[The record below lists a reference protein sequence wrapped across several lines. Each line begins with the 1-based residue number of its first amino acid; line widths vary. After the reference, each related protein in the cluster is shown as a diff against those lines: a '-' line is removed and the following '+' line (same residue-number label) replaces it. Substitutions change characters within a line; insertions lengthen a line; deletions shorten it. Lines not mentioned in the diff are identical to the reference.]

1 MRLAAIR
8 TALVAL
14 ALASTSA
21 SALETYTVVGDA
33 IPAPLGGKVGD
44 IERGRALVL
53 DRSQGNCLICHHVP
67 EPNEPFQGTIGPDLA
82 GVATRLDAGQLRLR
96 LIDASLLNPQTVMP
110 PYFRTDGLRD
120 VAPAFRDRPALTAQE
135 IEDVVTYLASLRTP

>member
-8 TALVAL
+8 TAPVVL
-14 ALASTSA
+14 ALASAPAT
-21 SALETYTVVGDA
+21 ALEAYTVVGDA

-44 IERGRALVL
+44 IERGRALVF
-53 DRSQGNCLICHHVP
+53 DRTQGNCLICHQVP
-67 EPNEPFQGTIGPDLA
+67 EPNEPFQGTIGPDLG
-82 GVATRLDAGQLRLR
+82 GVGARLEAGQLRLR
-96 LIDASLLNPQTVMP
+96 LVDASLLNPQTVMP
-110 PYFRTDGLRD
+110 PYFRNQGLRD